1 MYMFIRA
8 NTLRAR
14 LTSPKM
20 VRITSKDGI
29 SFEADR
35 SVLLRSEWFSKA
47 YDGSFKE
54 AVTDEWDFS
63 KNPHATYIVLCAYIE
78 YLEKGKI
85 SQGQRLAA
93 RQRGRDFADYIG
105 DAGFAKALG

>member
-1 MYMFIRA
+1 MAFIPA
-8 NTLRAR
+8 QLGIVGTQV
-14 LTSPKM
+14 M

-35 SVLLRSEWFSKA
+35 SVLLRSRWFSKA

-63 KNPHATYIVLCAYIE
+63 NNPHATYSVLCAYIE

-93 RQRGRDFADYIG
+93 RKRGRDFADYIC